1 MTQKAGKEI
10 LQNHD
15 ETKDE
20 HEERKKERK
29 QKGND

>member
-10 LQNHD
+10 LQNHA

-29 QKGND
+29 QIGND